1 MNDQSNAAN
10 FFLGLG
16 SVFVCHAI
24 GGFLIYVL
32 ALALPFHSIPSV
44 VPTIALVLVFG
55 VGLSQ
60 LIYVIP
66 LCIWLNRRR
75 LYATM
80 KGVIAGALITFLLNG
95 GCFLALL
102 T

>member
-1 MNDQSNAAN
+1 MDHQSNAAN
-10 FFLGLG
+10 FFAGLA
-16 SVFVCHAI
+16 SVFVCHVV

-32 ALALPFHSIPSV
+32 ALALSFQGISNV
-44 VPTIALVLVFG
+44 VGTIVFVLIFG

-66 LCIWLNRRR
+66 LCIWLHRRR
-75 LYATM
+75 LQATM
-80 KGVIAGALITFLLNG
+80 KGVIAGAVITFLLNG
-95 GCFLALL
+95 GCFLMLM